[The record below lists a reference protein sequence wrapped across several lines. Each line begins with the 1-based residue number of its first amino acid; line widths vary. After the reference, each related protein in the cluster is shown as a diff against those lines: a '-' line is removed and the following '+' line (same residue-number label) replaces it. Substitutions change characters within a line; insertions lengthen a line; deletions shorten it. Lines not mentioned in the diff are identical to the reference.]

1 MKTNV
6 DAGKIKRKS
15 HPWYVKTICIC
26 MMTISFSIFLDFIT
40 AIEKVIVIDNVEVFQ
55 YEQRGKYSSTYTKA
69 GYLLKIQSG
78 DLFFNIKN
86 KRDFL
91 DKGDL
96 LLIKYTPL
104 YKMILKMDLYK
115 NGEVYKKDPPEG
127 IFNLLQGLLFLIFS
141 IFSIALFV
149 NYGDVSI
156 KLIIMGFLLLG
167 LTYFIFGLDNY
178 FEPY

>member
-1 MKTNV
+1 M
-6 DAGKIKRKS
+6 
-15 HPWYVKTICIC
+15 
-26 MMTISFSIFLDFIT
+26 DF
-40 AIEKVIVIDNVEVFQ
+40 
-55 YEQRGKYSSTYTKA
+55 
-69 GYLLKIQSG
+69 
-78 DLFFNIKN
+78 
-86 KRDFL
+86 
-91 DKGDL
+91 
-96 LLIKYTPL
+96 
-104 YKMILKMDLYK
+104 YK

-156 KLIIMGFLLLG
+156 KLIIMGFLLTG